1 MVPISRWLLLAVLLP
16 LLAAC
21 SLAQVRQ
28 QSEQIEA
35 IGRIEG
41 RIVVESGEKGTPIAV
56 LYMADEPGY
65 RLIGFDAV
73 SAEGR
78 YSFPALPGRYFV
90 AAFVDVNSDLEYQ
103 PEEHAAIFGRPD
115 AIDVGPGER
124 VSVPVLPITG
134 PLRERP
140 DGRAAASDDLRL
152 PRMNLGRVV
161 SLDDA
166 MFSDESVSL
175 GLWRPLDYIRQFGG
189 GLFLLQPYDPGR
201 IPVLFVHGI
210 SAGAR
215 DWRAAIEALDR
226 ARFQPWVLQYPSGTS
241 LELVSEHLAW
251 AVHELHRRYAFDRV
265 LVAAH
270 SMGGLVVRDFVRQLG
285 RQYPEMLPRIAWVL
299 TVNSPMGGMPSAAS
313 GVEHSPIVVPSW
325 RDVATG
331 SVFLRDL
338 LEWDWPAAVP
348 YYLVFSYR
356 SGQGDDGVV
365 PLESQLPPKLQAE
378 ARRLAGFNASH
389 AGVLQEPEFVAWFQ
403 GLLGE

>member
-1 MVPISRWLLLAVLLP
+1 MVPIGRWPLLAGLLP

-21 SLAQVRQ
+21 SLTQVREQ
-28 QSEQIEA
+28 AEQIEA

-41 RIVVESGEKGTPIAV
+41 RVVVESGKKGTPIAV
-56 LYMADEPGY
+56 LYMADGPGY

-73 SAEGR
+73 SADGG
-78 YSFPALPGRYFV
+78 YSFPALPGRYFI
-90 AAFVDVNSDLEYQ
+90 AAFVDANSDLEYQ
-103 PEEHAAIFGRPD
+103 PDEPAAILGTPD

-124 VSVPVLPITG
+124 VSVPVLAITG

-140 DGRAAASDDLRL
+140 GGRVASGDLRL

-166 MFSDESVSL
+166 MFSDASVSL

-189 GLFLLQPYDPGR
+189 GLLLLQPYDPGR
-201 IPVLFVHGI
+201 VPVLFVHGI

-215 DWRAAIEALDR
+215 DWLAAIEALDR
-226 ARFQPWVLQYPSGTS
+226 ARFQPWVLQYPSGAS

-251 AVHELHRRYAFDRV
+251 ALHELHRRYAFDRV

-285 RQYPEMLPRIAWVL
+285 RQHPEMLPRIAWVL

-313 GVEHSPIVVPSW
+313 GVEHSPVVIPSW

-331 SVFLRDL
+331 SVFVRDL
-338 LEWDWPAAVP
+338 LAWDWPAAVP

-365 PLESQLPPKLQAE
+365 PLDSQLPAKLQAE
-378 ARRLAGFNASH
+378 ATRLAGFNATH
-389 AGVLQEPEFVAWFQ
+389 AGILREPAFVAWFQ
-403 GLLGE
+403 KLLEE